1 MRSGRKAAYNE
12 HRKMRETD
20 NMCGIIGYTGK
31 DNAEK
36 IMLDALELLEYRG
49 YDSAGIALLNKGRTQ
64 ILKRAGR
71 VKELRELCARERPLG
86 QCGIGHTRW
95 ATHGGVCDE
104 NAHPHRF
111 GKITLIHNGII
122 ENYRELIEKYSLEGK
137 LKSETDSEVVAA
149 VVEHFYQGDP
159 YSAIRRTVLKLKGT
173 FALAILFDD
182 QEDKIFAV
190 RNVSPIVAA
199 VTKDGT
205 ILASDVTA
213 IAPFTSDYFVLPEFH
228 VACLTRDNIEMFDL
242 SGDHVEIQW
251 LKMDWD
257 VSRSGKGGY
266 PFYMEKE
273 IMEQPQVIR
282 ETIMPRIKDGN
293 PDFSQEGIPDEML
306 RACKRICV
314 IACGTAMHA
323 GLVGKSLIQAMIGI
337 HVDVVM
343 ASEFMYNDPVVNKD
357 TLVVA
362 ISQSGETIDTLE
374 ALKFA
379 RKCGSPS
386 ISIVNVRGA
395 SIARASEYVI
405 YTNAGPEIAVASTK
419 AYTTQLAVLYLLTAR
434 MAMARKLWQEEELS
448 DFMKELQRVPQV
460 MERILETKEEIH
472 RLAGTILNARDVF
485 MIGRGLDYSILL
497 EGSLKLKEVSYIH
510 SEAYASGELK
520 HGTIALITEDT
531 PVIAVVTQE
540 KLKSKELSNI
550 REVQSRGAR
559 VLLLIKENETM
570 DEKGQWS
577 CVYRLPRMADP
588 FMVMPASIV
597 LQMIAYYVSLDK
609 GLDVDKPRNLAKVV
623 TVE

>member
-1 MRSGRKAAYNE
+1 
-12 HRKMRETD
+12 
-20 NMCGIIGYTGK
+20 MCGIIGYTGK
-31 DNAEK
+31 GNVEE

-49 YDSAGIALLNKGRTQ
+49 YDSAGIALLDESGKTQ
-64 ILKRAGR
+64 IVKCAGR
-71 VKELRELCARERPLG
+71 VKDLRKLCATKNPAG

-104 NAHPHRF
+104 NAHPHNF
-111 GKITLIHNGII
+111 GKVTLIHNGII
-122 ENYRELIEKYSLEGK
+122 ENYRELTEKYGLEGR
-137 LKSETDSEVVAA
+137 LKSETDSEIVAA
-149 VVEHFYQGDP
+149 VLEHFYEGDP
-159 YSAIRRTVLKLKGT
+159 YSAIRKTVLKLKGT
-173 FALAILFDD
+173 FALAIMFDD
-182 QEDKIFAV
+182 LPDRIFAV

-199 VTKDGT
+199 VAPEGAM
-205 ILASDVTA
+205 LASDVAA
-213 IAPFTSDYFVLPEFH
+213 IVPFTTNYFVVPEFN
-228 VACLTRDNIEMFDL
+228 VVCLSPSGIEMYDL
-242 SGDHVEIQW
+242 SGDKAEIEW
-251 LKMDWD
+251 LKVDWD

-273 IMEQPQVIR
+273 IMEQPQVIKA
-282 ETIMPRIKDGN
+282 TILPRITNDR
-293 PDFSQEGIPDEML
+293 PDFSAEGIPDSIL
-306 RACKRICV
+306 ADCKRICV

-323 GLVGKSLIQAMIGI
+323 GLVGKSLIQAMIGV

-343 ASEFMYNDPVVNKD
+343 ASEFMYNDPIVDKD
-357 TLVVA
+357 TLVMA

-395 SIARASEYVI
+395 SIARASEHVI
-405 YTNAGPEIAVASTK
+405 YTCAGPEIAVASTK

-434 MAMARKLWQEEELS
+434 MAMARGLWSEETL
-448 DFMKELQRVPQV
+448 DGYMKELQRVPDV
-460 MERILETKEEIH
+460 MEKVLEQREEIH
-472 RLAGTILNARDVF
+472 RIADTILNARDVF

-497 EGSLKLKEVSYIH
+497 EGSLKLKEISYIH

-540 KLKSKELSNI
+540 KLKSKEFSNI

-559 VLLLIKENETM
+559 VLLLVKENEIL
-570 DEKGQWS
+570 DEKGAFS
-577 CVYRLPRMADP
+577 NVCRLPIMDDA
-588 FMVMPASIV
+588 FMVMPASV
-597 LQMIAYYVSLDK
+597 ALQLIAYYVSLDK

>member
-1 MRSGRKAAYNE
+1 
-12 HRKMRETD
+12 
-20 NMCGIIGYTGK
+20 MCGIIGYTGK
-31 DNAEK
+31 GNAKE

-49 YDSAGIALLNKGRTQ
+49 YDSAGIALLKNGETQ
-64 ILKRAGR
+64 IIKRTGR
-71 VKELRELCARERPLG
+71 VKDLRKLCEEVKPEG
-86 QCGIGHTRW
+86 NCGIGHTRW

-111 GKITLIHNGII
+111 GSVTLIHNGII
-122 ENYRELIEKYSLEGK
+122 ENYRELIAKYSLEGQ
-137 LKSETDSEVVAA
+137 LTSETDSEVVAA
-149 VVEHFYQGDP
+149 VLQHFYQGDP

-173 FALAILFDD
+173 FALAIMFDD
-182 QEDKIFAV
+182 QPDQIFAV
-190 RNVSPIVAA
+190 RNVSPIVVASTGDGA
-199 VTKDGT
+199 V
-205 ILASDVTA
+205 LSSDVAA
-213 IAPFTSDYFVLPEFH
+213 IVPFTTDYFVMPELH
-228 VACLTRDNIEMFDL
+228 VVSLKPDGIEMFDL
-242 SGDHVEIQW
+242 SGDKAEIDW
-251 LKMDWD
+251 LKADWD

-273 IMEQPQVIR
+273 IMEQPQVIE
-282 ETIMPRIKDGN
+282 ETIRPRVKDGK
-293 PDFSQEGIPDEML
+293 PDFSGEQIPDAVL
-306 RACKRICV
+306 ADCKRICV

-323 GLVGKSLIQAMIGI
+323 GLVGKSLIQSMIGI

-343 ASEFMYNDPVVNKD
+343 ASEFMYNDPVVDKD
-357 TLVVA
+357 TLVIA

-405 YTNAGPEIAVASTK
+405 YTSAGPEIAVASTK
-419 AYTTQLAVLYLLTAR
+419 AYTTQLAVLYLITAR
-434 MAMARKLWQEEELS
+434 MALVRGIWDDQKSQE
-448 DFMKELQRVPQV
+448 FMKELLRVPEV
-460 MERILETKEEIH
+460 MERVLETKEEIH
-472 RLAGTILNARDVF
+472 RLAGSIINARDVF

-559 VLLLIKENETM
+559 VVLLMKEGETLNEG
-570 DEKGQWS
+570 GQWS
-577 CVYRLPRMADP
+577 CVYRLPAMEDP

-597 LQMIAYYVSLDK
+597 LQLIAYFVSLDK

>member
-1 MRSGRKAAYNE
+1 
-12 HRKMRETD
+12 
-20 NMCGIIGYTGK
+20 MCGIIGYTGK
-31 DNAEK
+31 NDAKE

-49 YDSAGIALLNKGRTQ
+49 YDSAGIALLGEEGTH
-64 ILKRAGR
+64 IYKRAGR
-71 VKELRELCARERPLG
+71 VKDLRNLCAEKDPKG
-86 QCGIGHTRW
+86 CCGIGHTRW

-111 GKITLIHNGII
+111 GRITLIHNGII
-122 ENYRELIEKYSLEGK
+122 ENYRELTEKYGLEGK
-137 LKSETDSEVVAA
+137 LASETDSEVVAA
-149 VVEHFYQGDP
+149 VLERFYDGDP

-182 QEDKIFAV
+182 QPGKIFAV

-199 VTKDGT
+199 ATKDGA
-205 ILASDVTA
+205 ILSSDVAA
-213 IAPFTSDYFVLPEFH
+213 IVPFTTDYFVMPEFH
-228 VACLTRDNIEMFDL
+228 VVCLSTEGIEMFDL
-242 SGDHVEIQW
+242 SGDKAEIEW
-251 LKMDWD
+251 LKVDWD
-257 VSRSGKGGY
+257 VSRSSKGGY
-266 PFYMEKE
+266 PFFMEKE
-273 IMEQPQVIR
+273 IMEQPQVIS
-282 ETIMPRIKDGN
+282 ETILPRIKDGK
-293 PDFSQEGIPDEML
+293 PDFSEEGIPDQIL
-306 RACKRICV
+306 SDCKRICV

-343 ASEFMYNDPVVNKD
+343 ASEFMYNDPIVDKE
-357 TLVVA
+357 TLVIA

-386 ISIVNVRGA
+386 ISIVNVKGA
-395 SIARASEYVI
+395 SIARASEYVV

-434 MAMARKLWQEEELS
+434 MAMARGLWSEQELADYVKELS
-448 DFMKELQRVPQV
+448 RVPKV
-460 MERILETKEEIH
+460 MEEVLSQKEEIH
-472 RLAGTILNARDVF
+472 RLAGTILNAKDVF

-531 PVIAVVTQE
+531 PVVAVVTQD

-559 VLLLIKENETM
+559 VLLLIKENEVLED
-570 DEKGQWS
+570 DERFAN
-577 CVYRLPRMADP
+577 VFRLPVMADA
-588 FMVMPASIV
+588 FMVMPASVV
-597 LQMIAYYVSLDK
+597 LQFIAYFVSLDK

>member
-1 MRSGRKAAYNE
+1 
-12 HRKMRETD
+12 
-20 NMCGIIGYTGK
+20 MCGIIGYTGK
-31 DNAEK
+31 KDAKE

-49 YDSAGIALLNKGRTQ
+49 YDSAGIALLSEEGTH
-64 ILKRAGR
+64 IYKRAGR
-71 VKELRELCARERPLG
+71 VKDLRDLCAREDPKG
-86 QCGIGHTRW
+86 CCGIGHTRW

-111 GKITLIHNGII
+111 GRITLIHNGII
-122 ENYRELIEKYSLEGK
+122 ENYRELTEKYGLEGK
-137 LKSETDSEVVAA
+137 LASETDSEVVAA
-149 VVEHFYQGDP
+149 VLEHFYNGDP

-182 QEDKIFAV
+182 QPGKIFAV

-199 VTKDGT
+199 ATKDGA
-205 ILASDVTA
+205 ILSSDVAA
-213 IAPFTSDYFVLPEFH
+213 IVPFTTDYFVMPEFH
-228 VACLTRDNIEMFDL
+228 VVCLSADGIEMFDL
-242 SGDHVEIQW
+242 SGDKAQIEW
-251 LKMDWD
+251 LKVDWD
-257 VSRSGKGGY
+257 VSRSSKGGY
-266 PFYMEKE
+266 PFFMEKE
-273 IMEQPQVIR
+273 IMEQPQVIE
-282 ETIMPRIKDGN
+282 ETILPRIKDGK
-293 PDFSQEGIPDEML
+293 PDFSEEGIPDQIL
-306 RACKRICV
+306 SDCKRICV

-343 ASEFMYNDPVVNKD
+343 ASEFMYNDPIVDKE
-357 TLVVA
+357 TLVIA

-386 ISIVNVRGA
+386 ISIVNVKGA

-419 AYTTQLAVLYLLTAR
+419 AYTTQLAVLYLITAR
-434 MAMARKLWQEEELS
+434 MAMARGLWSEQELADYVKELS
-448 DFMKELQRVPQV
+448 RVPEV
-460 MERILETKEEIH
+460 MEEVLTRKEEVH
-472 RLAGTILNARDVF
+472 RLAGTILNAKDVF

-531 PVIAVVTQE
+531 PVVAVVTQD

-559 VLLLIKENETM
+559 VLLLIKENEVLED
-570 DEKGQWS
+570 DERFAN
-577 CVYRLPRMADP
+577 VFRLPVMADA
-588 FMVMPASIV
+588 FMVMPASVV
-597 LQMIAYYVSLDK
+597 LQLIAYFVSLDK

>member
-1 MRSGRKAAYNE
+1 
-12 HRKMRETD
+12 
-20 NMCGIIGYTGK
+20 MCGIIGYTGK
-31 DNAEK
+31 NDAKE

-49 YDSAGIALLNKGRTQ
+49 YDSAGIALLGEEGAH
-64 ILKRAGR
+64 IYKRAGR
-71 VKELRELCARERPLG
+71 VKDLRDLCAEKDPKG
-86 QCGIGHTRW
+86 CCGIGHTRW

-111 GKITLIHNGII
+111 GRITLIHNGII
-122 ENYRELIEKYSLEGK
+122 ENYRELTEKYRLEGK
-137 LKSETDSEVVAA
+137 LASETDSEVVAA
-149 VVEHFYQGDP
+149 VLERFYDGDP

-182 QEDKIFAV
+182 QPGKIFAV

-199 VTKDGT
+199 ATKDGA
-205 ILASDVTA
+205 ILSSDVAA
-213 IAPFTSDYFVLPEFH
+213 IVPFTTDYFVMPEFH
-228 VACLTRDNIEMFDL
+228 VVCLSTEGIEMFDL
-242 SGDHVEIQW
+242 SGDKAEIEW
-251 LKMDWD
+251 LKVDWD
-257 VSRSGKGGY
+257 VSRSSKGGY
-266 PFYMEKE
+266 PFFMEKE
-273 IMEQPQVIR
+273 IMEQPQVIS
-282 ETIMPRIKDGN
+282 ETILPRIKDGK
-293 PDFSQEGIPDEML
+293 PDFSEEGIPDQIL
-306 RACKRICV
+306 SDCKRICV

-343 ASEFMYNDPVVNKD
+343 ASEFMYNDPIVDKE
-357 TLVVA
+357 TLVIA

-386 ISIVNVRGA
+386 ISIVNVKGA
-395 SIARASEYVI
+395 SIARASEYVV

-434 MAMARKLWQEEELS
+434 MAMARGLWSDQELSDYVEELS
-448 DFMKELQRVPQV
+448 RVPKV
-460 MERILETKEEIH
+460 MEEVLSQKEEIH
-472 RLAGTILNARDVF
+472 RLAGTILNAKDVF

-531 PVIAVVTQE
+531 PVVAVVTQD

-559 VLLLIKENETM
+559 VLLLIKENEVLED
-570 DEKGQWS
+570 DERFAN
-577 CVYRLPRMADP
+577 VFRLPVMADA
-588 FMVMPASIV
+588 FMVMPVSVV
-597 LQMIAYYVSLDK
+597 LQFIAYFVSLDK